1 MEGLPVYE
9 EILDTSLAK
18 VLRFLSDRV
27 GRSFY
32 AREIAENIDVS
43 HSAVHLATRSLH
55 EAGLILR
62 EKRGRMSFCAA
73 DDRHPFVRQ
82 FKVLGTIARLEPLLQ
97 RLRPLSRRVVLYGSC
112 AEGTD
117 TEASDT
123 DLFILAHDR
132 SAVLAA
138 IRGHTDRP
146 IQPTI
151 VDQQELVTLKEREAT
166 YYTQVQRGIALWEG
180 RDGLAA

>member
-1 MEGLPVYE
+1 MYE

-62 EKRGRMSFCAA
+62 EKRGRMSFLAA
-73 DDRHPFVRQ
+73 DDRHPLVRQ
-82 FKVLGTIARLEPLLQ
+82 FKVLGTISRLEPLL
-97 RLRPLSRRVVLYGSC
+97 RTLRPLSRRVILYGSC

-117 TEASDT
+117 TEDSDI
-123 DLFILAHDR
+123 DLFILAPDR
-132 SAVLAA
+132 SPVLAA
-138 IRGHTDRP
+138 IRDHTNRP
-146 IQPTI
+146 IQSTV
-151 VDQQELVTLKEREAT
+151 VDQQELVALKEREAAF
-166 YYTQVQRGIALWEG
+166 YAQVQRGIALWEG
-180 RDGLAA
+180 TDGLAD